1 MSYNKNDLLASLLRP
16 LLWYLYGKSC
26 DEWRDFLFFF
36 FLWKDFLFEKNYK
49 IVPWRWWE
57 NVVNDSITSKYLSR
71 RLLFRFLHVEDLW
84 HNRSTFC
91 MLDLNIFF
99 FPANLGIGIPLLASN
114 FISPNMTVHLQSEN
128 GILGLV
134 R

>member
-1 MSYNKNDLLASLLRP
+1 MTSWLVFWGHYFDIFM
-16 LLWYLYGKSC
+16 GKAVMN
-26 DEWRDFLFFF
+26 EETFF
-36 FLWKDFLFEKNYK
+36 FLCVWKDFLFEKNYK

-71 RLLFRFLHVEDLW
+71 RLLFRFLRVEDLW